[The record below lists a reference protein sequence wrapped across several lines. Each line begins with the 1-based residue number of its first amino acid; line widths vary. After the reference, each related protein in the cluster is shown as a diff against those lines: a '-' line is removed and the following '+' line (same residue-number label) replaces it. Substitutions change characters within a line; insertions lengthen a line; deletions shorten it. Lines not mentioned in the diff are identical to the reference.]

1 MFDIIN
7 HLISYERKDVASKE
21 LAKHPRLLLIQE
33 KYPRELIGKRAGEGI
48 YTGESDRE
56 NLEELRVEIRKII
69 ARISPNIDLVV
80 LSEHPGN
87 AVSLDLFQKQAD
99 ESKQIII
106 ARLGYYDH
114 GEVLGIRNSVAVV
127 VPDQK
132 QIFVDE
138 ISLSIEDQQRN
149 KKGNLQRGE
158 VINLLNT
165 PLGKIAV
172 LNCFDYTNADILAQ
186 LIDEDI
192 EILIALTFNPGSRLY
207 SQYALADMHRFFCF
221 VVISNI
227 ANYGGSGVF
236 APFRRKGPKSGS
248 LSLGGTLAFA
258 KGECTAYL
266 KISLPIGELRQSR
279 KVLSSPGSIESKKR
293 QLNLLPIIVPGETFL
308 AESLYKNNIQK
319 HDFLKNV
326 KLENYGYEPY
336 AENGKINIG
345 VAHLKSMNVD
355 DYVDNLYHISAS
367 EKASLFIKGV
377 RGHLH
382 QLSTKL
388 NMNEEK
394 LDFLVFP
401 EVFLPL
407 GLESDLE
414 NFAQKYNTIIICGV
428 EYDRQ
433 PIEIQTLEDSIGT
446 NRCFIYI
453 PTISGQV
460 HRFEYMKLTRS
471 EYDARTPPKNEG
483 EDRGKFK
490 MNIGEHLF
498 RFSHP
503 DIGQFGILI
512 CYDYSHFDILH
523 KLNRQGI
530 KLPPE
535 LLFVISY
542 NPDSNLYESC
552 CIADSHR
559 FYQYIIMCNVA
570 QFGGSGVFG
579 PVKTQGLRQTLL
591 KTGVGS
597 EGISVVSVDLYCLR
611 EARKTNDLQI
621 ITNMKLYKKYRKLHE
636 KFQNKPGIF
645 QDDGT

>member
-7 HLISYERKDVASKE
+7 HLIYYERKDVASEE
-21 LAKHPRLLLIQE
+21 LVKHPRLLLIQE
-33 KYPRELIGKRAGEGI
+33 KYPGELIGKRAGEGI
-48 YTGESDRE
+48 YTGESNRE

-69 ARISPNIDLVV
+69 ARISLNIDLVV

-114 GEVLGIRNSVAVV
+114 GEVLGIRNSVAIV

-132 QIFVDE
+132 PIFVDE

-192 EILIALTFNPGSRLY
+192 EILIVLTFNPGSRLY

-258 KGECTAYL
+258 KGECIAYL
-266 KISLPIGELRQSR
+266 DINLPIVDLRLSR
-279 KVLSSPGSIESKKR
+279 KILSSPDLIDNKKR
-293 QLNLLPIIVPGETFL
+293 QLNLLPIVVPGETFL
-308 AESLYKNNIQK
+308 AESEPPYKNTFQNP
-319 HDFLKNV
+319 DLLKIV
-326 KLENYGYEPY
+326 KLDKYGYEPFLK
-336 AENGKINIG
+336 NGKLNIG
-345 VAHLKSMNVD
+345 VAHLKSMSVD
-355 DYVDNLYHISAS
+355 DYVDNLYHISGS
-367 EKASLFIKGV
+367 EKATLFIKGV
-377 RGHLH
+377 RGYLN

-388 NMNEEK
+388 NMNKEK

-407 GLESDLE
+407 GLESDLKK
-414 NFAQKYNTIIICGV
+414 FAQNYNTIIICGI
-428 EYDRQ
+428 EYDHQ
-433 PIEIQTLEDSIGT
+433 PSEIYKPEDAIGT
-446 NRCFIYI
+446 NRCYIYI
-453 PTISGQV
+453 PTIFEEV
-460 HRFEYMKLTRS
+460 HRFEYIKLTRS
-471 EYDARTPPKNEG
+471 EYDARTPAKNKG
-483 EDRGKFK
+483 EDRGQFK
-490 MNIGEHLF
+490 MNLGDHLL

-503 DIGQFGILI
+503 SLGQFGVLI

-523 KLNRQGI
+523 KLNRQNTTF
-530 KLPPE
+530 PPE

-597 EGISVVSVDLYCLR
+597 EGISVVSVDLYGLQ
-611 EARKTNDLQI
+611 EARKINDLQI
-621 ITNMKLYKKYRKLHE
+621 ITNKKYRKLHE

-645 QDDGT
+645 QDDDT

>member
-7 HLISYERKDVASKE
+7 HLISYERKDVTSEE
-21 LAKHPRLLLIQE
+21 LVKHPKLLLIQE
-33 KYPRELIGKRAGEGI
+33 KYPKELIGKRAGEGI
-48 YTGESDRE
+48 YTGESNRE
-56 NLEELRVEIRKII
+56 NIKELRVEIKKII
-69 ARISPNIDLVV
+69 ARISSNIDIVI

-87 AVSLDLFQKQAD
+87 AVSLDLLQKQAD
-99 ESKQIII
+99 ELKQIII
-106 ARLGYYDH
+106 VRLGYYDH

-127 VPDQK
+127 VPEQK
-132 QIFVDE
+132 PIFVDE

-186 LIDEDI
+186 LIDKDI
-192 EILIALTFNPGSRLY
+192 EILIVLTFNPGSRLY

-236 APFRRKGPKSGS
+236 GPFRRKGPKSGS

-258 KGECTAYL
+258 KGEFIAYL
-266 KISLPIGELRQSR
+266 DIDLPIADLRLSR
-279 KVLSSPGSIESKKR
+279 KILSSPDSIDNKKR
-293 QLNLLPIIVPGETFL
+293 QMNLLPIVVPGETFL
-308 AESLYKNNIQK
+308 TELEPPYKKTIQCPASLKIV
-319 HDFLKNV
+319 D
-326 KLENYGYEPY
+326 LEACGYEPSS
-336 AENGKINIG
+336 ESGKLNIG
-345 VAHLKSMNVD
+345 VAHLKSMGVD
-355 DYVDNLYHISAS
+355 DYVDNLYHISGT
-367 EKASLFIKGV
+367 EKATIFTKVV
-377 RGHLH
+377 RGHLN
-382 QLSTKL
+382 QLSTNL
-388 NMNEEK
+388 DMNDEK

-407 GLESDLE
+407 GLESDL
-414 NFAQKYNTIIICGV
+414 NKFAKKYNTIIICGV
-428 EYDRQ
+428 EYDHQ
-433 PIEIQTLEDSIGT
+433 PSEIYKPEDAIGT
-446 NRCFIYI
+446 NRCYIYI
-453 PTISGQV
+453 PTLFGQV
-460 HRFEYMKLTRS
+460 HRFEYLKLTRS
-471 EYDARTPPKNEG
+471 EYDARTPAKNKG
-483 EDRGKFK
+483 EDRGQFK
-490 MNIGEHLF
+490 MNLGDHLL

-503 DIGQFGILI
+503 SLGQFGVLI

-523 KLNRQGI
+523 KLNRQDTTF
-530 KLPPE
+530 PPE

-591 KTGVGS
+591 KTGIGS
-597 EGISVVSVDLYCLR
+597 EGISVVSVDLYGLK
-611 EARKTNDLQI
+611 EARKINDLQI
-621 ITNMKLYKKYRKLHE
+621 ITNMELYEKYKNLYE

-645 QDDGT
+645 HND